1 MRQGR
6 IRQAAVG
13 LTVAVAVV
21 ATLIAILI
29 LAAVDGLITAEQT
42 AIPTTVHINTL
53 PPTEVV
59 LTPRTPQPTSSAT
72 VLVVPTSAP
81 TASIPPTKTS
91 TITKTPTP
99 VVTSTGTGTSTPAS
113 CSIMAG
119 WKQYSVR
126 SGDTLFIIGLQY
138 GLRVD
143 TLMKANCLTSTWLEV
158 GDTVYVP
165 PVTPMPLP
173 AVTTIDPPDPI
184 NTTAA
189 PTGTQTATD
198 GACTNP
204 DSVITSPKVGAIV
217 SGKIIIKGTASAPN
231 FAFYK
236 VEIRQEG
243 SGKDYAALSIG
254 TEQIVNGKLA
264 DLDTSAFPNGE
275 FWLRLVVVDVNG
287 NYPERCA
294 LLVTFKNP

>member
-1 MRQGR
+1 MRQNR
-6 IRQAAVG
+6 IQQAVAG
-13 LTVAVAVV
+13 LAVAVAVV
-21 ATLIAILI
+21 ATLIGGLI
-29 LAAVDGLITAEQT
+29 LAAPDGFIIGERTAV
-42 AIPTTVHINTL
+42 PTSVRINTL
-53 PPTEVV
+53 PPTEIS
-59 LTPRTPQPTSSAT
+59 LTPTSPRPTPSVTSTVLPTS
-72 VLVVPTSAP
+72 VPP
-81 TASIPPTKTS
+81 TNIPLTKTS
-91 TITKTPTP
+91 TITKTPSP
-99 VVTSTGTGTSTPAS
+99 VATSTRTPTSAS
-113 CSIMAG
+113 CNIMAG
-119 WKQYSVR
+119 WKPYSVR

-158 GDTVYVP
+158 GDIVYIP

-173 AVTTIDPPDPI
+173 ALTTLDPPDPI

-204 DSVITSPKVGAIV
+204 DSVITSPKVGAIM
-217 SGKIIIKGTASAPN
+217 SGRIAIKGTARVPN

-243 SGKDYAALSIG
+243 SGKDYAILIMSS
-254 TEQIVNGKLA
+254 TQIVNGKLA
-264 DLDTSAFPNGE
+264 DLDTSVFPNGE
-275 FWLRLVVVDVNG
+275 FWLRLVVVDSDG